1 MTTESSGTNTKV
13 ARVIREYDL
22 DGMGAQL
29 EASWTGER
37 GDRTSLRDLADEF
50 NKTVLEAGLRRD
62 GGSSLSVDV
71 SSTYDALRGESGSA
85 ATRARRRLEREG
97 IDVDELRSDFVTH
110 QAVHTYLKQERK
122 ASLPAGE
129 DNIVD
134 HKVETIEKLQGRV
147 SAVTESTITSLAN
160 ADELDKNNYD
170 VLVDVRTVCPDCGAD
185 VPVGELLRRGGCS
198 CSTKSVPTNDN

>member
-1 MTTESSGTNTKV
+1 MTTESSGANIKV

-50 NKTVLEAGLRRD
+50 NETVLEASLRRD

-71 SSTYDALRGESGSA
+71 SSTYDTLRGESGSA

-97 IDVDELRSDFVTH
+97 IDVDELMSDFVTH
-110 QAVHTYLKQERK
+110 QAIHTYLKQERE
-122 ASLPAGE
+122 ASLPAADG
-129 DNIVD
+129 DIVD
-134 HKVETIEKLQGRV
+134 RKVETIEKLQGRV
-147 SAVTESTITSLAN
+147 SAVAESTITSLAN
-160 ADELDKNNYD
+160 GDELDKNNYD

-185 VPVGELLRRGGCS
+185 VPVGELLRRGGCG
-198 CSTKSVPTNDN
+198 CTTKSVPTDDD